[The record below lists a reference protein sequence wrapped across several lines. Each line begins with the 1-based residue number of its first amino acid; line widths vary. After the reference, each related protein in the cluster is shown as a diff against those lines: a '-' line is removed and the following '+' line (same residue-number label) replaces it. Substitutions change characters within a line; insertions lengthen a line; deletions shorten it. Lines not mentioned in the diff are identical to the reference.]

1 MAKPRASPVDT
12 RRMAAAGEMGDVS
25 ITDAAARADM
35 EDLRV
40 HEDNEPRDTEMIAEM
55 IDMFAYTMVRQMTPL
70 EIGQMLYPT
79 AVAVRLKHVPTE
91 IVMDHR
97 SRYSK
102 AELKRGQFFKI
113 DEKYTFIM
121 DHVAYDKRHK

>member
-1 MAKPRASPVDT
+1 
-12 RRMAAAGEMGDVS
+12 
-25 ITDAAARADM
+25 
-35 EDLRV
+35 
-40 HEDNEPRDTEMIAEM
+40 
-55 IDMFAYTMVRQMTPL
+55 
-70 EIGQMLYPT
+70 MLYPT

-113 DEKYTFIM
+113 GEKYTFIM

>member
-1 MAKPRASPVDT
+1 MAKPGASPADT

-40 HEDNEPRDTEMIAEM
+40 HEDNKPRDTEMIAEM

-70 EIGQMLYPT
+70 DLSFYLLI
-79 AVAVRLKHVPTE
+79 
-91 IVMDHR
+91 
-97 SRYSK
+97 
-102 AELKRGQFFKI
+102 F
-113 DEKYTFIM
+113 
-121 DHVAYDKRHK
+121 

>member
-1 MAKPRASPVDT
+1 
-12 RRMAAAGEMGDVS
+12 MGDVS